1 MCVFFYVLGYV
12 ESIIFWFLQ
21 PPSSKKNDASGTY
34 TKLQNPQVRAV
45 SERKQRKKVESE
57 SKQEKANR
65 IISEA
70 IAKAKERG
78 ERNIPRVMSPE
89 NFPSAP
95 AEGREEKRGRR
106 AKAKPRDKDSKRA
119 RACSKLKDKSKIG

>member
-1 MCVFFYVLGYV
+1 M
-12 ESIIFWFLQ
+12 
-21 PPSSKKNDASGTY
+21 
-34 TKLQNPQVRAV
+34 
-45 SERKQRKKVESE
+45 SEKKQRKKVESE

-89 NFPSAP
+89 NFPSASV
-95 AEGREEKRGRR
+95 EGKEEKKGRR
-106 AKAKPRDKDSKRA
+106 MKPSQRTKRA
-119 RACSKLKDKSKIG
+119 KKQKLVLS

>member
-1 MCVFFYVLGYV
+1 MRIL
-12 ESIIFWFLQ
+12 
-21 PPSSKKNDASGTY
+21 
-34 TKLQNPQVRAV
+34 
-45 SERKQRKKVESE
+45 SEKKQRRKAESE

-89 NFPSAP
+89 NFPSAS

-106 AKAKPRDKDSKRA
+106 VKAKPKDKESRKTRT
-119 RACSKLKDKSKIG
+119 CSKFKEKSKIG

>member
-1 MCVFFYVLGYV
+1 MS
-12 ESIIFWFLQ
+12 E
-21 PPSSKKNDASGTY
+21 KK
-34 TKLQNPQVRAV
+34 Q
-45 SERKQRKKVESE
+45 KKKGESE

-89 NFPSAP
+89 NFPTVST
-95 AEGREEKRGRR
+95 EGREEKKGRKIKSKPKDKESKKTKTGSSSKTKER
-106 AKAKPRDKDSKRA
+106 AK
-119 RACSKLKDKSKIG
+119 IG

>member
-1 MCVFFYVLGYV
+1 M
-12 ESIIFWFLQ
+12 
-21 PPSSKKNDASGTY
+21 
-34 TKLQNPQVRAV
+34 
-45 SERKQRKKVESE
+45 SEKKQRKKVESE

-89 NFPSAP
+89 NFPSASV
-95 AEGREEKRGRR
+95 EGREEKRGRR
-106 AKAKPRDKDSKRA
+106 AKAKPKDKESKKA
-119 RACSKLKDKSKIG
+119 RTCSKLKEKSKIG